1 MREVRL
7 TQMENYIREHKSVS
21 LETLCEVFGLS
32 MNTVR
37 RDVKDIIARTNIRK
51 IYGGVSAQIDSIPPS
66 FSVRLGINAE
76 AKALIGM
83 YAAQMVEDN
92 DIIYIDSG
100 TTTCQMV
107 DYLHGKKNIT
117 IVTPSLDVINRAV
130 SNPELTIVCLPGS
143 LNRETFSFTDQ
154 TTIDALQNCNIAKAF
169 MAANG
174 ITIQNGATQ
183 STPLE
188 FAIKR
193 SVVAHSSRV
202 ILMMESRKIGSASL
216 YTYCSL
222 KQINTIISEKQLA
235 TEFRTAFQDLGGT
248 IVTPGRAPE
257 PNGV

>member
-107 DYLHGKKNIT
+107 DYLHGKKSIT

-143 LNRETFSFTDQ
+143 LNRETFSFTD
-154 TTIDALQNCNIAKAF
+154 
-169 MAANG
+169 
-174 ITIQNGATQ
+174 
-183 STPLE
+183 
-188 FAIKR
+188 
-193 SVVAHSSRV
+193 HH
-202 ILMMESRKIGSASL
+202 
-216 YTYCSL
+216 
-222 KQINTIISEKQLA
+222 
-235 TEFRTAFQDLGGT
+235 
-248 IVTPGRAPE
+248 
-257 PNGV
+257 

>member
-21 LETLCEVFGLS
+21 LETLCEVFELS

-83 YAAQMVEDN
+83 YAA
-92 DIIYIDSG
+92 
-100 TTTCQMV
+100 QMV

-193 SVVAHSSRV
+193 SVLAHSSRV
-202 ILMMESRKIGSASL
+202 ILMVESRKIGSASL